1 MKITIT
7 PTEASNEEH
16 PNRWM
21 HSTVSIDHPK
31 DEQTIDEVIELLVIP
46 ALVAWGFHEASIDKA
61 LESSR
66 ANSSSEQ
73 WRDRDDTES
82 KVK

>member
-1 MKITIT
+1 MKITIS

-31 DEQTIDEVIELLVIP
+31 DDHDIDEAIELLVIP
-46 ALVAWGFHEASIDKA
+46 ALVAWGFNEDSIDKA
-61 LESSR
+61 LARSSTHSPR
-66 ANSSSEQ
+66 MPDMHDLGPE
-73 WRDRDDTES
+73 R
-82 KVK
+82 

>member
-31 DEQTIDEVIELLVIP
+31 DDHDIDDAIELLVIP
-46 ALVAWGFHEASIDKA
+46 ALVAWGFNEASIDKA
-61 LESSR
+61 LARSSTPPPR
-66 ANSSSEQ
+66 MPEMQSLGSE
-73 WRDRDDTES
+73 R
-82 KVK
+82 